1 MKPRV
6 TARLVLLSS
15 LALLMAGAFA
25 ADSFTAPTID
35 AFKKSVR
42 KYPYVAAAARREK
55 IRIGVPTLKR
65 CMTSAEVRQIIG
77 DPDFGYDTYRSG
89 GGLSKRIWHYILEK
103 KEVLETEPASSVVAW
118 FDGGEKLQTVA
129 VHGAPDIEAAISR
142 RNDPCP

>member
-15 LALLMAGAFA
+15 VVFLSGAFA

-42 KYPYVAAAARREK
+42 SYPYVADAPRREK
-55 IRIGVPTLKR
+55 IRSGVPALKR
-65 CMTSAEVRQIIG
+65 CMTSAEVRKIIG
-77 DPDFGYDTYRSG
+77 DPNFGYDTYRSDG
-89 GGLSKRIWHYILEK
+89 ALSKRIWHYILEK
-103 KEVLETEPASSVVAW
+103 KSVLETEPSSSVVAW